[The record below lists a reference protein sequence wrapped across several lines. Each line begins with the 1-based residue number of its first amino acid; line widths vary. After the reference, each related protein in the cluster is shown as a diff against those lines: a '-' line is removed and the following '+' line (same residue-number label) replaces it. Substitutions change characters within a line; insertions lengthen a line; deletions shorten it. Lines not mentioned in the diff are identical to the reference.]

1 MNGDWLDESSQVDP
15 SDQAAIERE
24 RRRREREARRQERA
38 AQSSPAK
45 GGDDAVMP
53 SSRRRQ
59 KARAPRRDFRRRR
72 PGRAGAR
79 RQASPGGLRWL
90 LAGGLA
96 IFTVAVL
103 WFVFSL
109 FQPFHGEGGDRVN
122 LQVPEGASV
131 GEIGEL
137 LEERGIVADSRFF
150 QLRVTLA
157 GKRSEMYPGSYTL
170 QEDMSYSDAIEA
182 LSTMPVERTV
192 TITIPEGFSRR
203 QVADIVSEA
212 GLPGDY
218 MKATV
223 RSKRLDPAQYGGRGA
238 KNLEGFLFPATYELP
253 ADSGVPA
260 LVNHQLKAFKDRLA
274 GIGMKRARS
283 KNLTVFDVLTIASMI
298 EREVSVPEE
307 RRLVAS
313 VIYNRLK
320 EGIPLGID
328 ATTRFAVNNYTE
340 PLTNSQLASQS
351 PYNTRVHAGLPPGP
365 IGNPGEDSIRAAAN
379 PANTDYLYYVVKP
392 GTCGEHAFSSDYA
405 QFEKDVAAY
414 NAAREAAGGKS
425 PVSCP

>member
-1 MNGDWLDESSQVDP
+1 MNEDWWDPSSEIDP
-15 SDQAAIERE
+15 SDPAAIERE
-24 RRRREREARRQERA
+24 RRRREREARRRERA
-38 AQSSPAK
+38 AQSTEAK
-45 GGDDAVMP
+45 KTP
-53 SSRRRQ
+53 RKSRDFGVRTPRRQ
-59 KARAPRRDFRRRR
+59 GGTERRAPRAKVPRSG
-72 PGRAGAR
+72 GR
-79 RQASPGGLRWL
+79 PGGLRWF
-90 LAGGLA
+90 AAAA
-96 IFTVAVL
+96 IALVAIAAA
-103 WFVFSL
+103 WFLISL
-109 FQPFHGEGGDRVN
+109 FQPFHGEGGERVN

-131 GEIGEL
+131 GEIGSL
-137 LEERGIVADSRFF
+137 LEDRGVIADSRFF

-170 QEDMSYSDAIEA
+170 QKDMSYSRAIEA
-182 LSTMPVERTV
+182 LSTMPVERTL

-203 QVADIVSEA
+203 QIAAIVSEA

-223 RSKRLDPAQYGGRGA
+223 RSKRLNPADYGGRKA

-253 ADSGVPA
+253 ADSGVKA
-260 LVNHQLKAFKDRLA
+260 LVNNQLKAFKDRLS
-274 GIGMKRARS
+274 GISMKKARA
-283 KNLTVFDVLTIASMI
+283 KNLTVYDVLTIASMI

-320 EGIPLGID
+320 QGIPLGID

-340 PLTNSQLASQS
+340 PLTKSQLASDS

-379 PANTDYLYYVVKP
+379 PAKTDYLYYVVKP
-392 GTCGEHAFSSDYA
+392 GTCGEHAFSSGYA

-425 PVSCP
+425 PVDCP

>member
-1 MNGDWLDESSQVDP
+1 MSEDWWDPSAEIDP
-15 SDQAAIERE
+15 SDPAAIDRE
-24 RRRREREARRQERA
+24 RRRREREE
-38 AQSSPAK
+38 
-45 GGDDAVMP
+45 
-53 SSRRRQ
+53 RRRQ
-59 KARAPRRDFRRRR
+59 RAEREAQGKPARSKGPRSIGAGTLRRQQRGTARPVWPRRVR
-72 PGRAGAR
+72 PQGG
-79 RQASPGGLRWL
+79 GGLRWIA
-90 LAGGLA
+90 AGAVALVGLA
-96 IFTVAVL
+96 VA
-103 WFVFSL
+103 WFLISL
-109 FQPFHGEGGDRVN
+109 FQPFHGEGGERVN

-131 GEIGEL
+131 GEIASL
-137 LEERGIVADSRFF
+137 LEERGVIADSRLF

-170 QEDMSYSDAIEA
+170 QKDMSYSQAIEA
-182 LSTMPVERTV
+182 LSTMPVERTL

-203 QVADIVSEA
+203 QIAGIVSEA

-223 RSKRLDPAQYGGRGA
+223 RSKQLNPAKYGGRKA

-253 ADSGVPA
+253 ADSDVQA
-260 LVNHQLKAFKDRLA
+260 LVRDQLKAFKERLA
-274 GIGMKRARS
+274 GISMKKARS
-283 KNLTVFDVLTIASMI
+283 KNLTVFDVLIIASMI

-307 RRLVAS
+307 RPLVAS

-320 EGIPLGID
+320 QGIPLGID

-340 PLTNSQLASQS
+340 PLTKSQLESQS

-365 IGNPGEDSIRAAAN
+365 IGNPGEDAIRAAAN

-405 QFEKDVAAY
+405 QFERDVAAY

-425 PVSCP
+425 PVDCP